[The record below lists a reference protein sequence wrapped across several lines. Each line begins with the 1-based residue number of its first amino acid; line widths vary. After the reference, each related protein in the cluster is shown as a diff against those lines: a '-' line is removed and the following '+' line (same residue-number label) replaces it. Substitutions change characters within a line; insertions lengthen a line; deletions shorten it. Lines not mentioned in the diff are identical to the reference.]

1 MSKTDVI
8 LVSPPSRAK
17 SPRPPLGLMYLSSY
31 LEKEGITV
39 DIVDIKGYPDEEIS
53 DKIIESIKK
62 TSPIMVGISCLSPEV
77 EEVISI
83 SKEIKKK
90 IDCYVVVGGV
100 HPTVSPQD
108 FLGSTSPVDF
118 VVIGEGELTL
128 TELLKT
134 VKNEQDLWN
143 VPGIAWFNGNQI
155 VRTKSRLPINNLDEL
170 PFPAFKKVPMNYYTS
185 PNIYAVRGILLSA
198 FFIFTSR
205 GCPFRC
211 KFCSNKS
218 VFGRRLR
225 HRSAKNVVDEIEY
238 LVNNYRID
246 GFYIY
251 DDTFTINKQHVLNIC
266 EELVSR
272 KLNLIWGCETR
283 TDLISEDLI
292 KKMKQ
297 AGCIQIDFGV
307 ESGSQRILDIL
318 KKDMTVP
325 QIKNAFN
332 ICQKFH
338 IRQFANFMIN
348 TPGETEEDI
357 QKTINLAKE
366 LNATLNIFNVTT
378 PFPGTDLYK
387 EIETKLSPKDYSKM
401 ASKISFKEF
410 IEFIE
415 SRCKFSQH
423 NINLD
428 VLLTDLWKEFP
439 NVQDLSFRLNKSY
452 IKGIIKE
459 LLFVVDMK
467 YLKVINKSK
476 RKKEYLKWLMDIIL
490 KKEKQSGNKQRVQ

>member
-1 MSKTDVI
+1 VSKTDVV

-17 SPRPPLGLMYLSSY
+17 SPRPPLGLMYLASY
-31 LEKEGITV
+31 LEREGITA
-39 DIVDIKGYPDEEIS
+39 DIVDVKSYRNGEIS
-53 DKIIESIKK
+53 DKVIESIKK
-62 TSPIMVGISCLSPEV
+62 ANPIMVGITCLSTEV

-83 SKEIKKK
+83 GKKIKKEIN
-90 IDCYVVVGGV
+90 CYVVVGGI
-100 HPTVSPQD
+100 HPTISPQD

-134 VKNEQDLWN
+134 IKNEQDLWN
-143 VPGIAWFNGNQI
+143 VPGITWFNGDQI
-155 VRTKSRLPINNLDEL
+155 VRTENRPPINNLDEL
-170 PFPAFKKVPMNYYTS
+170 PFPAFEKVPMNYYIS

-218 VFGRRLR
+218 VFGRRVR
-225 HRSAKNVVDEIEY
+225 YRSAKNVVDEIEY

-266 EELVSR
+266 DELESR
-272 KLNLIWGCETR
+272 KLDLIWGCETR
-283 TDLISEDLI
+283 ADLISEDLV

-307 ESGSQRILDIL
+307 ESGSQKILDIL
-318 KKDMTVP
+318 KKDITVP
-325 QIKNAFN
+325 QIKNGFN
-332 ICQKFH
+332 TCRKFH
-338 IRQFANFMIN
+338 IRRFANFMVN

-357 QKTINLAKE
+357 QKTIVLAKE
-366 LNATLNIFNVTT
+366 LNATLNTFNVTT

-401 ASKISFKEF
+401 ASKVSFKEF
-410 IEFIE
+410 IDFIE

-423 NINLD
+423 NINLET
-428 VLLTDLWKEFP
+428 LLTNLWKEFP
-439 NVQDLSFRLNKSY
+439 SIQDLSFRLNRRY
-452 IKGIIKE
+452 FKGVIKE
-459 LLFVVDMK
+459 LLFLFDIK
-467 YLKVINKSK
+467 YLKVISKSK
-476 RKKEYLKWLMDIIL
+476 RKKQYLQWLMDIIL
-490 KKEKQSGNKQRVQ
+490 KRGKAIRR

>member
-1 MSKTDVI
+1 MCKADVI

-31 LEKEGITV
+31 LEKEGITAE
-39 DIVDIKGYPDEEIS
+39 IVDIKSCRYEEIS

-62 TSPIMVGISCLSPEV
+62 ASPIVVGITCLSTEL
-77 EEVISI
+77 EEVISL
-83 SKEIKKK
+83 SKEIKKR
-90 IDCYVVVGGV
+90 IDCYVVIGGI

-108 FLGSTSPVDF
+108 FLGSTSPIDF

-134 VKNEQDLWN
+134 IKNEQDLWN
-143 VPGIAWFNGNQI
+143 VPGIAWFNGGRI
-155 VRTKSRLPINNLDEL
+155 VRTESRLPINNLDEL
-170 PFPAFKKVPMNYYTS
+170 PFPAFKKVPMEYYTS

-218 VFGRRLR
+218 VFGRRVR

-266 EELVSR
+266 EELRSR
-272 KLNLIWGCETR
+272 KLDLIWGCETR

-318 KKDMTVP
+318 KKDTTVP
-325 QIKNAFN
+325 QIRNAFN
-332 ICQKFH
+332 ICRKFH
-338 IRQFANFMIN
+338 IRRFANFMIN

-357 QKTINLAKE
+357 QKTVNLARE

-387 EIETKLSPKDYSKM
+387 DIETELSPRDYSKM
-401 ASKISFKEF
+401 AAKISFKEF
-410 IEFIE
+410 IDFIE

-423 NINLD
+423 NINLER
-428 VLLTDLWKEFP
+428 LLVNLWKEFP

-452 IKGIIKE
+452 LKGIIKE
-459 LLFVVDMK
+459 LLFIVDMR
-467 YLKVINKSK
+467 YLKVISKSK
-476 RKKEYLKWLMDIIL
+476 RKKKYLQWLVDTIV
-490 KKEKQSGNKQRVQ
+490 KK